1 MNKIITAFVLCGMLA
16 SPVMAS
22 NLRLFTNKIS
32 KKKFP
37 VTYAIG
43 VSKMTLDGWLAFQA
57 LTHDQFEELF
67 AINTKEFV
75 HRGQMTNQ
83 FADVSWLDLTNEL
96 FRPLKG
102 MSSWEWHALELLVS
116 SDGDWDAFRDLTD
129 DELLKISQVAYKK
142 KVQPKEDQVK
152 LANGVSAILDFLT
165 RVFPN

>member
-1 MNKIITAFVLCGMLA
+1 MNKIIAAFVLCGMLA

-37 VTYAIG
+37 IEYAIG

-57 LTHDQFEELF
+57 LTHDQFKELF

-102 MSSWEWHALELLVS
+102 MSSWEWHALKRLVS
-116 SDGDWDAFRDLTD
+116 SDGDWDAFRELTD
-129 DELLKISQVAYKK
+129 YELLKISQVAYKK
-142 KVQPKEDQVK
+142 KVQPREDREK
-152 LANGVSAILDFLT
+152 LAYGLSRLIDYLT
-165 RVFPN
+165 R